1 MPSIFKALATI
12 TVWVLFVFGFLRLL
26 IGIGVAFMAGRE
38 AAPIVAYLDFAVGVG
53 SITLSAVIM
62 WIRQKLG

>member
-26 IGIGVAFMAGRE
+26 IGVAMAFAAGRE
-38 AAPIVAYLDFAVGVG
+38 AAPIVAHLDFAVGVG
-53 SITLSAVIM
+53 SMTLAAVVM